1 MNIQR
6 LLTTTAILML
16 FIGTASA
23 QQEEKGKLKSWTFIE
38 VQGGAQLTTTQYR
51 KDKLVTPT
59 GAFSIGHYF
68 TPAIGVR
75 LHANGGKAKAG
86 FENYRRTYAWKY
98 VTTDLDL
105 MVNMTNLFSQKPN
118 HFLNVIAIGGFGL
131 TRAWDND
138 ELKGILAEY
147 PSIQAPLAWNK
158 NRLVHNLRAGLRL
171 ETDVTKPIGISLEV
185 NANSLDDRFNSKC
198 NNADDW
204 QWTAML
210 GVSVRLG
217 RKYTKPAPVPQPV
230 VQEPVEVAPIPEP
243 EEVAPAPVVVEK
255 KPVVIKENLHEEIF
269 YAIRESDPT
278 AFNAKMNKI
287 ADFMKRNPDAQIT
300 AVGYADKGTGTP
312 KLNMQYSQKRAQNFK
327 NELVEKYEADGTR
340 ITTDAKGDTVQPF
353 SENDKNRCVIVDGT
367 GSHTEYK

>member
-1 MNIQR
+1 MRIKR
-6 LLTTTAILML
+6 LLTTAALTML
-16 FIGTASA
+16 FVGAVSA
-23 QQEEKGKLKSWTFIE
+23 QDDERGKLKSWTFIE

-105 MVNMTNLFSQKPN
+105 MVNMNNLFSQKPN

-217 RKYTKPAPVPQPV
+217 KKYTKPAPVAIPV
-230 VQEPVEVAPIPEP
+230 M
-243 EEVAPAPVVVEK
+243 EEVVEAPAAVVTEAPVVVEEK
-255 KPVVIKENLHEEIF
+255 KPFLVKENLHEEVF
-269 YAIRESDPT
+269 YDIRESDPT
-278 AFNAKMNKI
+278 ASNTKMNKI
-287 ADFMKRNPDAQIT
+287 ADFMKRNPDAQISVT
-300 AVGYADKGTGTP
+300 GYADKGTGTP